1 MRSLFL
7 VGPLGPPSGGVTS
20 HLWDLRSA
28 VVSLGGTVRM
38 FDPARRGGR
47 KESGSSVARALL
59 ETATRTVAGG
69 RLAATL
75 GAARARGDLVHLH
88 TNGHNHGSWEVIGLV
103 GVLAGAM
110 SSHEEGTAR
119 GGGAMLTLHSGLA
132 PAYLAAH
139 PRMCRLLAERYHRV
153 VCVSQAIAEALLR
166 TGFGEERLIVAPA
179 FSRST
184 LPLPLPPPGLGLARR
199 RHRPLLAATLSPGAE
214 YGADVLVEGFTRLV
228 RDDPEGRMGD
238 AGLVLFGP
246 AARDPQLAAT
256 LQERGLGWRVYA
268 YADLDRGEALA
279 VLRACDVFLRPT
291 RADGDSISV
300 REALALGVRVVASDA
315 AVRPAG
321 VHCHAAGNGAALA
334 EAIREVL
341 ALPAPVDLPGHGHGH
356 GEEGASDTLASL
368 LAAYRA
374 AGLELD
380 PAPPHLSPER
390 ELPGAGLAAVIK
402 ADEVPTTYLSSSP
415 EGPGSAGLPGALPI
429 WRGVTDLATALAAG
443 EA

>member
-28 VVSLGGTVRM
+28 VVSLGGAVRM
-38 FDPARRGGR
+38 FDPARRGRGR
-47 KESGSSVARALL
+47 KESGSSAARALFD
-59 ETATRTVAGG
+59 TATRTMAGG
-69 RLAATL
+69 RLAAAL

-103 GVLAGAM
+103 GLLAGAM
-110 SSHEEGTAR
+110 SPHRDGEGNGTGI

-139 PRMCRLLAERYHRV
+139 PRMSRLLAERYHRV

-166 TGFGEERLIVAPA
+166 TGFAEERLIVAPA
-179 FSRST
+179 FSPAT
-184 LPLPLPPPGLGLARR
+184 LPLPLPPPGLALARR

-246 AARDPQLAAT
+246 AARDPQLAAI
-256 LQERGLGWRVYA
+256 LQKRGLGWRVYA

-279 VLRACDVFLRPT
+279 VLRACDTFLRPT

-321 VHCHAAGNGAALA
+321 VHCHAAGSGAALA
-334 EAIREVL
+334 AAVLEAL
-341 ALPAPVDLPGHGHGH
+341 ALPAPAGIQS
-356 GEEGASDTLASL
+356 ESGASDTLAPL

-374 AGLELD
+374 GGLELD
-380 PAPPHLSPER
+380 ATTTS
-390 ELPGAGLAAVIK
+390 LPLEENLPVAALEAVATEAG
-402 ADEVPTTYLSSSP
+402 EVP
-415 EGPGSAGLPGALPI
+415 GPARAMMRAAPSVPVPL
-429 WRGVTDLATALAAG
+429 WKDVTDLATALAAG

>member
-28 VVSLGGTVRM
+28 VVSLGGSVRM
-38 FDPARRGGR
+38 FDPARRVRGPRDLGASLTR
-47 KESGSSVARALL
+47 VLFDA
-59 ETATRTVAGG
+59 ATRAMAGG
-69 RLAATL
+69 RLAAAL
-75 GAARARGDLVHLH
+75 AAARTRGDLVHLH
-88 TNGHNHGSWEVIGLV
+88 TNGHNHGSWEVIGLI
-103 GVLAGAM
+103 GLLAG
-110 SSHEEGTAR
+110 GR

-139 PRMCRLLAERYHRV
+139 PRIVRRLADRYERV
-153 VCVSQAIAEALLR
+153 VCVSQAIAEALVR
-166 TGFGEERLIVAPA
+166 TGFAEERLIVAPA
-179 FSRST
+179 FSPTT
-184 LPLPLPPPGLGLARR
+184 LPLPLPPPGLGVARR

-246 AARDPQLAAT
+246 AARDPELAAT

-268 YADLDRGEALA
+268 YADLNRGEALA
-279 VLRACDVFLRPT
+279 VLRTCDVFLRPT

-321 VHCHAAGNGAALA
+321 VRCHAAGNGAALA
-334 EAIREVL
+334 AAVREALE
-341 ALPAPVDLPGHGHGH
+341 LPAPADLKS
-356 GEEGASDTLASL
+356 EGGVSDTLAPL
-368 LAAYRA
+368 VAAYRA
-374 AGLELD
+374 AGLEIEE
-380 PAPPHLSPER
+380 APPLLPARR
-390 ELPGAGLAAVIK
+390 EPTVGSEVEAEAEAVEPVRTMTM
-402 ADEVPTTYLSSSP
+402 APEVPAATATMSSN
-415 EGPGSAGLPGALPI
+415 PGSPGGPPM
-429 WRGVTDLATALAAG
+429 WQGVTDLATALAAG